1 MERPQRIPIDFAGK
15 LCSTCRAFWVS
26 QKEMNTH
33 NSCCTDYDLW
43 LKEKLDG
50 LEGVIYKYLLNTEI
64 GKQLNGK
71 VDCADL
77 ASAIRKEFER

>member
-1 MERPQRIPIDFAGK
+1 MERPK
-15 LCSTCRAFWVS
+15 K
-26 QKEMNTH
+26 KEILAYTPNDPDRVY
-33 NSCCTDYDLW
+33 NQALTDYDLW

>member
-1 MERPQRIPIDFAGK
+1 MERPKKKEIDWGK
-15 LCSTCRAFWVS
+15 MGISDSHYNQAL
-26 QKEMNTH
+26 
-33 NSCCTDYDLW
+33 TDYDLW